1 MTEYEKMV
9 KGFIYNPSDEEI
21 MSEQIPY
28 QDKLWEFNQL
38 KPSQYSEKMKFMKEM
53 FAECGDNC
61 YIELPFRANWG
72 GHHVHFGNGIYANS
86 NLTIVDDGHVY
97 IDDKV
102 MFGPNVTI
110 ATANHPIDPI
120 LREKGL
126 QYNKDV
132 YIGEN
137 TWIGAGVII
146 VPGVRIGK
154 NAVIGAG
161 SIVTK
166 DIPDNVVAVGNPCRV
181 LREVGEHD
189 KKYFYKDEKID
200 WETII

>member
-9 KGFIYNPSDEEI
+9 KGLIYNPGDEKI
-21 MSEQIPY
+21 MSEQLQY

-38 KPSQYSEKMKFMKEM
+38 KPSQYLEKMKFMKEM
-53 FAECGDNC
+53 FAECGDHC

-97 IDDKV
+97 VGDKV

-110 ATANHPIDPI
+110 ATANHPIEPM
-120 LREKGL
+120 LRAKGL

-146 VPGVRIGK
+146 VPGVRIGR
-154 NAVIGAG
+154 NTVIGGG
-161 SIVTK
+161 SVVTK

-181 LREVGEHD
+181 LREVGERD
-189 KKYFYKDEKID
+189 KKYFHKNEEID
-200 WETII
+200 WETIN